1 MTKPFMRLCSC
12 NFTKVHLDVLVGEQ
26 DEKLVYPLQTRVDF
40 VLKKGTNQYLVI
52 LGVRKGSDDV
62 SLKSPVYS
70 FTIEMVG
77 LFELDKKLL
86 EADKKHAEEMFRVN
100 APSLLFGSA
109 RELILQLTSRS
120 VVGPYI
126 LPTVAFL
133 DLKDKTIREEA

>member
-1 MTKPFMRLCSC
+1 MTEPFMRLSSC

-26 DEKLVYPLQTRVDF
+26 NEKLVYPLQTRVDF
-40 VLKKGTNQYLVI
+40 ILKKGTNQYLVI
-52 LGVRKGSDDV
+52 LGVRKGADDV
-62 SLKSPVYS
+62 SLKSPAYS

-86 EADKKHAEEMFRVN
+86 EKDKKHAEEMFRVN

-109 RELILQLTSRS
+109 RELLLQLTSRS
-120 VVGPYI
+120 VVGPYV

-133 DLKDKTIREEA
+133 DLKDKSIREEA

>member
-1 MTKPFMRLCSC
+1 MTKPIMRLCSC

-26 DEKLVYPLQTRVDF
+26 NEKLVYPLQTKVDF

-52 LGVRKGSDDV
+52 LGVRKGADDV
-62 SLKSPVYS
+62 TLKSPTYS

-86 EADKKHAEEMFRVN
+86 DADKKHAEEMLCVN

-109 RELILQLTSRS
+109 RELLLQLTSRS
-120 VVGPYI
+120 VVGPYV

-133 DLKDKTIREEA
+133 DLKDKAIREEA